1 MLLEIIKLFLTVLK
15 TQPMK
20 TRNYFLAILLFI
32 SIAGNCQFVPMPLNY
47 QDPDNYYWP
56 DWISIVDGSNVWLG
70 TLCYGS
76 GAQIPY
82 SIAVRTTDG
91 GDTWQ
96 FDSIPVPGQPM
107 MSSVFAV
114 DANTCYYVFTDNG
127 TGGSIWKTNDAGA
140 TWSKKTT
147 TQFSDPG
154 AYADFYYGF
163 NANEGVAVGDPTLG
177 YFEILKTS
185 NGGDTWSRVESSF
198 IPPIIPTEMGG
209 TNAYR
214 AIGDHIWFPTM
225 ISDTA
230 GTYSCRCFK
239 SADRGAHWTA
249 SPIFADSIGW
259 ANMDFSSL
267 QKGVLWDAS
276 LATLKKYF
284 YLTSD
289 GGNTWSQD
297 SMPANGEFIAG
308 MSSVDGIDGGFI
320 VLTTDTTDYLY
331 TALFT
336 PDFFSTSIVIDSNLS
351 ADAWG
356 LKFKDAETGW
366 LSGNGLDTNGILKF
380 TGLLTSVK
388 TAVKSSETLA
398 IMPNPTSTEALVK
411 LPEMN
416 DLVDIVLMIYNVA
429 GTLLEKRPVESQA
442 GWTKLNSSGYTDGLY
457 VIKVMSGDREVA
469 SAKWIVK
476 H

>member
-1 MLLEIIKLFLTVLK
+1 
-15 TQPMK
+15 MK
-20 TRNYFLAILLFI
+20 TKQYFLAILLFI

-47 QDPDNYYWP
+47 QDTTNYYWP
-56 DWISIVDGSNVWLG
+56 DWISIVDESNVWLG
-70 TLCYGS
+70 TLSYGS

-91 GDTWQ
+91 GNTWQ

-127 TGGSIWKTNDAGA
+127 AGGSIWKTTDAG
-140 TWSKKTT
+140 TSWSKKTT

-163 NANEGVAVGDPTLG
+163 DANEGVAVGDPSLG
-177 YFEILKTS
+177 YFEIQKTTD
-185 NGGDTWSRVESSF
+185 GGDTWSRIDSSLM
-198 IPPIIPTEMGG
+198 PPIIPGEMGG

-214 AIGDHIWFPTM
+214 AIGDNIWFPTM
-225 ISDTA
+225 ISDTS

-239 SADRGAHWTA
+239 SDDRGAHWSV
-249 SPIFADSIGW
+249 SPIIADNIGW
-259 ANMDFSSL
+259 AGMDFSTT

-289 GGNTWSQD
+289 GGNTWSQE
-297 SMPANGEFIAG
+297 SMPVNDKFIAG
-308 MSSVDGIDGGFI
+308 MSSVGGIDGGFI
-320 VLTTDTTDYLY
+320 VLITDTTDYLI

-336 PDFFSTSIVIDSNLS
+336 PDFFSTSVVIDSNLV

-356 LKFKDAETGW
+356 LRFKDAETGW
-366 LSGNGLDTNGILKF
+366 LSGNGLDTNGIMKF
-380 TGLLTSVK
+380 TGLLASVR
-388 TAVKSSETLA
+388 TATKSPEKLA

-411 LPEMN
+411 LTGMN
-416 DLVDIVLMIYNVA
+416 EQGDLALLIYDVTGKLRENRKIET
-429 GTLLEKRPVESQA
+429 GT
-442 GWTKLNSSGYTDGLY
+442 GWTKLSASTYGNGVYTVQVLT
-457 VIKVMSGDREVA
+457 GDRII
-469 SAKWIVK
+469 SSTKWVVK

>member
-1 MLLEIIKLFLTVLK
+1 
-15 TQPMK
+15 MK
-20 TRNYFLAILLFI
+20 TKHYFLAILLFI

-47 QDPDNYYWP
+47 QDPNNYYWP
-56 DWISIVDGSNVWLG
+56 DWISIVDESNVWLG

-82 SIAVRTTDG
+82 SHAVRTTDG
-91 GDTWQ
+91 GNTWH

-107 MSSVFAV
+107 MSSLFAV

-127 TGGSIWKTNDAGA
+127 AGGSIWKTTDAGT

-147 TQFSDPG
+147 TQFSEPG

-163 NANEGVAVGDPTLG
+163 DASEGVAVGDPSLG
-177 YFEILKTS
+177 YFEIQKTTD
-185 NGGDTWSRVESSF
+185 GGDTWSRVESSSM
-198 IPPIIPTEMGG
+198 PAIIQSEMGG

-214 AIGDHIWFPTM
+214 AIGDNIWFPTM
-225 ISDTA
+225 ISDA
-230 GTYSCRCFK
+230 SGTYSCRCFK
-239 SADRGAHWTA
+239 SDDRGEHWTV
-249 SPIFADSIGW
+249 SPIIADNIGW
-259 ANMDFSSL
+259 ANMDFSTV

-297 SMPANGEFIAG
+297 SMPVNGKFIAG
-308 MSSVDGIDGGFI
+308 MSSVGGIDGGFI
-320 VLTTDTTDYLY
+320 VLITDTTDFLI

-336 PDFFSTSIVIDSNLS
+336 PDFFSTSVVIDSNLV

-356 LKFKDAETGW
+356 IRFKDAETGW

-388 TAVKSSETLA
+388 TAAKSPEKLA

-411 LPEMN
+411 LPGMN
-416 DLVDIVLMIYNVA
+416 EQGDLTLMIYDVA
-429 GTLLEKRPVESQA
+429 GKLLENRKIENNT
-442 GWTKLNSSGYTDGLY
+442 GWAKLN
-457 VIKVMSGDREVA
+457 A
-469 SAKWIVK
+469 SASSNGVYVVQAVSGNRIIGQTKWVVQ

>member
-1 MLLEIIKLFLTVLK
+1 
-15 TQPMK
+15 MK
-20 TRNYFLAILLFI
+20 TKFCFLAILLYI

-47 QDPDNYYWP
+47 QDTNNYYWP
-56 DWISIVDGSNVWLG
+56 DWISIVDESNVWIG
-70 TLCYGS
+70 TLHYGS

-127 TGGSIWKTNDAGA
+127 SGGSIWKTTDAG
-140 TWSKKTT
+140 TSWSKKTT

-154 AYADFYYGF
+154 AYADFYCGF
-163 NANEGVAVGDPTLG
+163 DASEGVAVGDPTQG
-177 YFEILKTS
+177 YFEILKTT
-185 NGGDTWSRVESSF
+185 NGGDTWSRVDSSL
-198 IPPIIPTEMGG
+198 IPPIIPGEMGG

-214 AIGDHIWFPTM
+214 AIGDNIWFPTM
-225 ISDTA
+225 ISDAA

-249 SPIFADSIGW
+249 SPVFADNIGW

-276 LATLKKYF
+276 VQSYKKYF
-284 YLTSD
+284 YVTSD

-297 SMPANGEFIAG
+297 SMAVNGEFIAG
-308 MSSVDGIDGGFI
+308 MSSVKGIDGGFI
-320 VLTTDTTDYLY
+320 VLTTDTTDYLL
-331 TALFT
+331 TAWFT
-336 PDFFSTSIVIDSNLS
+336 PDFFSTSVAIDSNLS

-356 LKFKDAETGW
+356 IRFKDAETGW

-380 TGLLTSVK
+380 SGLLTTVSE
-388 TAVKSSETLA
+388 AVKSPETMA
-398 IMPNPTSTEALVK
+398 IMPNPTSTEALLK
-411 LPEMN
+411 LPGTHEQG
-416 DLVDIVLMIYNVA
+416 DLILMIYDITGKLHENRKIEN
-429 GTLLEKRPVESQA
+429 TT
-442 GWTKLNSSGYTDGLY
+442 GWTKLSASGYGNGVFTVQVVSDNR
-457 VIKVMSGDREVA
+457 IMA
-469 SAKWIVK
+469 TTKWVVK

>member
-1 MLLEIIKLFLTVLK
+1 
-15 TQPMK
+15 MK
-20 TRNYFLAILLFI
+20 TKFCFLAILLYI
-32 SIAGNCQFVPMPLNY
+32 SMAGNCQFVPMPLNY
-47 QDPDNYYWP
+47 QDTNNYYWP
-56 DWISIVDGSNVWLG
+56 DWISIVDESNVWIG
-70 TLCYGS
+70 TLHYGS

-127 TGGSIWKTNDAGA
+127 SGGSIWKTTDAG
-140 TWSKKTT
+140 TSWSKKTT

-154 AYADFYYGF
+154 AYADFYCGF
-163 NANEGVAVGDPTLG
+163 DASEGVAVGDPTQG
-177 YFEILKTS
+177 YFEILKTT
-185 NGGDTWSRVESSF
+185 NGGDTWSRVDSSL
-198 IPPIIPTEMGG
+198 IPPIIPGEMGG

-214 AIGDHIWFPTM
+214 AIGDNIWFPTM
-225 ISDTA
+225 ISDAA

-249 SPIFADSIGW
+249 SPVFADNIGW

-276 LATLKKYF
+276 VQSYKKYF
-284 YLTSD
+284 YVTSD

-297 SMPANGEFIAG
+297 SMAVNGEFIAG
-308 MSSVDGIDGGFI
+308 MSSVKGIDGGFI
-320 VLTTDTTDYLY
+320 VLTTDTTDYLL
-331 TALFT
+331 TAWFT
-336 PDFFSTSIVIDSNLS
+336 PDFFSTRVAIDSNLS

-356 LKFKDAETGW
+356 IRFKDAETGW
-366 LSGNGLDTNGILKF
+366 LSGNGLDTNGIFKF
-380 TGLLTSVK
+380 SGLLTTVSE
-388 TAVKSSETLA
+388 AVKSPETMA
-398 IMPNPTSTEALVK
+398 IMPNPTSTEALLK
-411 LPEMN
+411 LPGTHEQG
-416 DLVDIVLMIYNVA
+416 DLTLMIYDITGKLHENRKIEN
-429 GTLLEKRPVESQA
+429 TT
-442 GWTKLNSSGYTDGLY
+442 GWTKLSASGYGNGVFTVQVVSDNR
-457 VIKVMSGDREVA
+457 IMA
-469 SAKWIVK
+469 TTKWVVK

>member
-1 MLLEIIKLFLTVLK
+1 
-15 TQPMK
+15 MK
-20 TRNYFLAILLFI
+20 TKFCFLAILLYI
-32 SIAGNCQFVPMPLNY
+32 SMAGNCQFVPMPLNY
-47 QDPDNYYWP
+47 QDTNNYYWP
-56 DWISIVDGSNVWLG
+56 DWISIVDESNVWIG
-70 TLCYGS
+70 TLHYGS

-127 TGGSIWKTNDAGA
+127 SGGSIWKTTDAG
-140 TWSKKTT
+140 TSWSKKTT

-154 AYADFYYGF
+154 AYADFYCGF
-163 NANEGVAVGDPTLG
+163 DASEGVAVGDPTQG
-177 YFEILKTS
+177 YFEILKTT
-185 NGGDTWSRVESSF
+185 NGGDTWSRVDSSL
-198 IPPIIPTEMGG
+198 IPPIIPGEMGG

-214 AIGDHIWFPTM
+214 AIGDNIWFPTM
-225 ISDTA
+225 ISDAA

-249 SPIFADSIGW
+249 SPVFADNIGW

-276 LATLKKYF
+276 VQSYKKYF
-284 YLTSD
+284 YVTSD

-297 SMPANGEFIAG
+297 SMAVNGEFIAG
-308 MSSVDGIDGGFI
+308 MSSVKGIDGGFI
-320 VLTTDTTDYLY
+320 VLTTDTTDYLL
-331 TALFT
+331 TAWFT
-336 PDFFSTSIVIDSNLS
+336 PDFFSTSVAIDSNLS

-356 LKFKDAETGW
+356 IRFKDAETGW

-380 TGLLTSVK
+380 SGLLTTVSE
-388 TAVKSSETLA
+388 AVKSPETMA
-398 IMPNPTSTEALVK
+398 IMPNPTSTEALLK
-411 LPEMN
+411 LPGTHEQG
-416 DLVDIVLMIYNVA
+416 DLILMIYDITGKLHENRKIEN
-429 GTLLEKRPVESQA
+429 TT
-442 GWTKLNSSGYTDGLY
+442 GWTKLSASGYGNGVFTVQVVSDNR
-457 VIKVMSGDREVA
+457 IMA
-469 SAKWIVK
+469 TTKWVVK